1 MRKAVSV
8 LLVCMLAAVFILSGC
23 SKQNAGET
31 GPIQIALQAPITG
44 DYAYEG
50 QMAKQSVEVAKELI
64 NNAGGVL
71 GRQIEITVV
80 DDGSNPKDSAIAAQ
94 KAVSQKVV
102 AVIGSYGSSV
112 TEPAADI
119 YEKSKMVSVGYGC
132 TAISLTMDKQRNY
145 FFRTCGR
152 DDAQGRFRPASRGMP
167 KRARRRGDGTGEPPA
182 MTTSERGQLTSHVRL
197 RAVNRP
203 ALAVISS

>member
-8 LLVCMLAAVFILSGC
+8 LLVCMLAAVFILTGC
-23 SKQNAGET
+23 SKQNTGET

-80 DDGSNPKDSAIAAQ
+80 DEAR
-94 KAVSQKVV
+94 
-102 AVIGSYGSSV
+102 
-112 TEPAADI
+112 TRR
-119 YEKSKMVSVGYGC
+119 
-132 TAISLTMDKQRNY
+132 TA
-145 FFRTCGR
+145 
-152 DDAQGRFRPASRGMP
+152 P
-167 KRARRRGDGTGEPPA
+167 
-182 MTTSERGQLTSHVRL
+182 
-197 RAVNRP
+197 
-203 ALAVISS
+203 